1 MQQFIQHFMRHF
13 MRTILLFTIVAIS
26 QLANAQEKRAIN
38 PTKSVGKVKLEGQK
52 VYTYHAL
59 SEQYRTVYKVTGPG
73 KLYINVRVRIEDG
86 AFKSDPFRIRH
97 IRSGSYVEGV
107 LVPELLAGNL
117 KIQNKTLSGVPTRAH
132 EVVIDVPPGKHEYEF
147 YKDKTDQKVHIRAFY
162 EAYPVPSWYDVEPLV
177 MLKEKPIRYVD
188 SGTKRDYYS
197 ITRQDKFLF
206 DAHGPLDMRVIL
218 RPEFSYAMLDET
230 NLKIKLENLDTGES
244 KVYKVNARRSSK
256 IEFVEDTR
264 NTPGTSSTFYID
276 LDLPSNTT
284 TSYAMSVVGGAKA
297 ALVRLSSDQRLIQ

>member
-1 MQQFIQHFMRHF
+1 
-13 MRTILLFTIVAIS
+13 
-26 QLANAQEKRAIN
+26 
-38 PTKSVGKVKLEGQK
+38 
-52 VYTYHAL
+52 
-59 SEQYRTVYKVTGPG
+59 
-73 KLYINVRVRIEDG
+73 
-86 AFKSDPFRIRH
+86 
-97 IRSGSYVEGV
+97 
-107 LVPELLAGNL
+107 
-117 KIQNKTLSGVPTRAH
+117 
-132 EVVIDVPPGKHEYEF
+132 
-147 YKDKTDQKVHIRAFY
+147 
-162 EAYPVPSWYDVEPLV
+162 

-188 SGTKRDYYS
+188 SGTTRDYFS

-230 NLKIKLENLDTGES
+230 NLKIKLENINTGES

-284 TSYAMSVVGGAKA
+284 TTYAMSVVGGAKA
-297 ALVRLSSDQRLIQ
+297 ALGRY